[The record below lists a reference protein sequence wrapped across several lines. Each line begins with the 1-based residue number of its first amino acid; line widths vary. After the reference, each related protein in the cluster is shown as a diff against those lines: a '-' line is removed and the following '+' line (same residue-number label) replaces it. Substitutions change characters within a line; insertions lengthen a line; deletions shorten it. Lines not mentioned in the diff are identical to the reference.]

1 MSWMEQLGGL
11 LQQYT
16 NNDPRNAPPQ
26 VNEHFDHVAQTAP
39 PATLADGLAA
49 AFRSDQTPSFGEM
62 VGNLFRSSGG
72 QQQAGLLN
80 TLIAAAGPTVVS
92 QILSRSGGGGFDLTQ
107 LLNRGH
113 TQVAP
118 EQARQIPADAVAEIA
133 AHAEQKD
140 PSVVDQVSDFYAR
153 HPTLVKTLGGAAL
166 SIALAKVAQ
175 RRYGH

>member
-1 MSWMEQLGGL
+1 MSWMEQLGGM

-16 NNDPRNAPPQ
+16 NNDPGNAPAQ
-26 VNEHFDHVAQTAP
+26 VNDDFDQVAQTAP
-39 PATLADGLAA
+39 QSTLANGLAA
-49 AFRSDQTPSFGEM
+49 AFRSDQTPPFGEM
-62 VGNLFRSSGG
+62 VGNLFSGSGG

-107 LLNRGH
+107 LLNRGQ
-113 TQVAP
+113 TQLAP
-118 EQARQIPADAVAEIA
+118 EQAQQIPPDTVAEIA
-133 AHAEQKD
+133 AHAEQND
-140 PSVVDQVSDFYAR
+140 PSIIDRISDFYAQ

-175 RRYGH
+175 RQ